1 MRSTFAEHTLP
12 NGLRVVCE
20 RMPRVSSAAV
30 GFLVRTGARHER
42 PHEHGVSHFLEHMCF
57 KGTATRN
64 WEQVNIRFSELG
76 SMNNAFTS
84 HEKTFYY
91 GWLPADNVTEQIE
104 LLADMMRPRLA
115 AEDYETE
122 RNVILEEIAMAAD
135 NFDHHVWKLLF
146 ETAFPAH
153 PLAHEIL
160 GDKTDIAGMPRDVM
174 CAYHAERYA
183 ANNMTLVAS
192 GGVDPE
198 VVFAAAGRYCS
209 DWRPAGRDAGRD
221 VAATPL
227 PTGRFQ
233 RVLPQF
239 KQQSVVLVLP
249 AVAQADPRSEVVEAF
264 QSLFGG
270 ANSRCYWN
278 IVQKGICTA
287 AGAAWLDYSDVGMLA
302 LYADGEPERAEEM
315 LAALQEQAERVMQD
329 GFRDDEV
336 QRVRNR
342 RRTTLALEGENP
354 RTRMMQVL
362 DDISGYGMPR
372 PAESRLAEVEAVT
385 PQKISRYLADHPL
398 TAEPLLLTAGPRD
411 WLAGAREQVEA

>member
-20 RMPRVSSAAV
+20 RMPRVSSAAA
-30 GFLVRTGARHER
+30 GFLVRTGSRHER

-64 WEQVNIRFSELG
+64 WQEVNIRFSELG

-91 GWLPADNVTEQIE
+91 GWLPADNVDPQIE

-122 RNVILEEIAMAAD
+122 RNVILEEIAMSAD

-146 ETAFPAH
+146 ETAFPNH
-153 PLAHEIL
+153 PLSHEIL
-160 GDKTDIAGMPRDVM
+160 GDKEDITNMPREVM
-174 CAYHAERYA
+174 LDYHAERYA
-183 ANNMTLVAS
+183 ANNMTLVVAGES
-192 GGVDPE
+192 CDGSSAQCPE
-198 VVFAAAGRYCS
+198 DVFAAAGRYCAHWES
-209 DWRPAGRDAGRD
+209 SEIASERDTPTD
-221 VAATPL
+221 PL
-227 PTGRFQ
+227 PVGRHQ
-233 RVLPQF
+233 RILDQF
-239 KQQSVVLVLP
+239 KQQSIILVFP
-249 AVAQADPRSEVVEAF
+249 AVAQADPRTEVVEAF

-278 IVQKGICTA
+278 IVQKGICSA
-287 AGAAWLDYSDVGMLA
+287 AGAAWLDYSDHGMLA

-315 LAALQEQAERVMQD
+315 LEALQEQAKDVMKR
-329 GFRDDEV
+329 GFTDHEV

-354 RTRMMQVL
+354 RTRMMQLV
-362 DDISGYGMPR
+362 DDLSGYGFAR
-372 PAESRLAEVEAVT
+372 PAEARLAEVEAVQ
-385 PQKISRYLADHPL
+385 PKAIDRYLSDYPL

-411 WLAGAREQVEA
+411 WL